1 MRDLPIVEIGI
12 REVSVYCELAD
23 FAYRHIDR
31 QGGQSAEQTFFFV
44 HSFLAHCST
53 VARLLWSAEIAGH
66 ARGRTIAQMLDLP
79 GGYHIDD
86 DSVRE
91 MLEHYDRRLARG
103 LAARG
108 EVGKLLDGTLGDRD
122 AFEEEFSVFL
132 RHYDP
137 SVDTLT
143 LMEEEL
149 NLQRLASEI
158 ADIAARANAWLGEN
172 AVLAERPATPSI
184 PPRHSRES

>member
-1 MRDLPIVEIGI
+1 MRDLPIVEIAT
-12 REVSVYCELAD
+12 REVVAFCEFAD

-31 QGGQSAEQTFFFV
+31 RGGQDAGQTHFFA

-53 VARLLWSAEIAGH
+53 VARLLWSPEIAAH
-66 ARGRTIAQMLDLP
+66 ADGKTIARLLDLP
-79 GGYHIDD
+79 DDYHIHD

-91 MLEHYDRRLARG
+91 TLEHYDHRLARG

-108 EVGKLLDGTLGDRD
+108 EVGKVLDGTLGDRD

-149 NLQRLASEI
+149 NLHRLWSEME
-158 ADIAARANAWLGEN
+158 DIATRAKAWLGQH
-172 AVLAERPATPSI
+172 AVLAERPALPSI
-184 PPRHSRES
+184 PPLRSREG